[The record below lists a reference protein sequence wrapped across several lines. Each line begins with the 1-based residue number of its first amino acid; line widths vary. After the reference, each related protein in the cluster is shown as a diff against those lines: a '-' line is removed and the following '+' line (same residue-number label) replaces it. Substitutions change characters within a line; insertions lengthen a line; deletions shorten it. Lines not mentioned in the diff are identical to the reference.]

1 MSESRKRPPVLTVFC
16 WLVILACLFRAA
28 VVVWAAPSLGP
39 LRVSYALL
47 HKILIIVAIIGVLR
61 LQRWGVYL
69 YLSGYAATVGLYFV
83 WPPADRLPTA
93 LVLVGAVIGMT
104 IFGALTFPFWDRFSG
119 YDLLA
124 EERRSN

>member
-1 MSESRKRPPVLTVFC
+1 MSESSKRPPVLTVFC
-16 WLVILACLFRAA
+16 WLVILVCLFRTA
-28 VVVWAAPSLGP
+28 VVIWAAPSLGP

-47 HKILIIVAIIGVLR
+47 HKILAIVAIIGMLR

-69 YLSGYAATVGLYFV
+69 YLGAYAASVGLYFV

-93 LVLVGAVIGMT
+93 LVLVSAAIALT
-104 IFGALTFPFWDRFSG
+104 IFGAVTFPFWDRFSG